1 MAQADPTRPSFASVP
16 MGLPGLET
24 RLPLLFSAGVLAD
37 RIDLCTFARVTAT
50 NPAKLYGLYP
60 RKGAIRTGADA
71 DLALFDPDAPGWT
84 MAHGALHDVLDYTPY
99 EGLPM
104 QGRLRYTV
112 LRGEVVYEHH
122 GGDTSTMAGMD
133 GGQVRARPGMGHWIA
148 TGRPD
153 LLGCAWEGSFPDPRD
168 VVLTRAGRL

>member
-1 MAQADPTRPSFASVP
+1 